1 MAKDKIVLKTHG
13 INNSRE
19 VGLVILPESFYV
31 KVNIEVNGDFE
42 VEFFNSLEEQLFS
55 VFHKVNVTINRT
67 PTDDELKEAEK
78 RTAHYIADSLAEYLL
93 DDTRAAYNT
102 EAHLSEWSAQMA
114 YIFGDHKELHT
125 SQSEEDKAHGI
136 SDSVAVHASNNN
148 N

>member
-1 MAKDKIVLKTHG
+1 MAKNRIILKTHG

-31 KVNIEVNGDFE
+31 RVNIEVNGDFE

-67 PTDDELKEAEK
+67 PTDDELKEAAK

-93 DDTRAAYNT
+93 DDTKAAYNT
-102 EAHLSEWSAQMA
+102 VAHLSEWSAQMA
-114 YIFGDHKELHT
+114 SIFVDYKVLHT